1 MIKYESIWLYG
12 RMVLKKLKKILH
24 TDSEKAHGFSLVSH
38 LLVEFFVAIQY
49 TGNAWHIIGLI
60 CIHTTTHT
68 PILKNS
74 STMCEHL
81 LYITL
86 PPTILIGRLEI
97 RLR

>member
-49 TGNAWHIIGLI
+49 TGNA
-60 CIHTTTHT
+60 
-68 PILKNS
+68 
-74 STMCEHL
+74 
-81 LYITL
+81 
-86 PPTILIGRLEI
+86 
-97 RLR
+97 